1 MMQSERLRDLALE
14 ALSSMKAVDVTVIDV
29 RGHSAIT
36 DFMIVASGTSDRHL
50 KSVATSVV
58 VRAKESGVMP
68 LGVEGEQGGE
78 WVLVDLR
85 DVVVH
90 VMLPRV
96 RAFYQLEKLWGAD
109 MPIGVMAGAAR

>member
-1 MMQSERLRDLALE
+1 MDAERLRDLALK
-14 ALSSMKAVDVTVIDV
+14 AMTDMKALDITVIDV
-29 RGHSAIT
+29 RGQSAIT

-50 KSVATSVV
+50 KAVATSVQV
-58 VRAKESGVMP
+58 EAKQAGVKP

-96 RAFYQLEKLWGAD
+96 RAFYQLEKLWGAE
-109 MPIGVMAGAAR
+109 MPVSVMAGIAR